1 MAYFETIN
9 LVQGDTSPQLNF
21 TLRDSKTAITTD
33 PVTILDEDDSST
45 WAIINITNYS
55 IELKFRALGSS
66 TVLFTEALGIT
77 SAAGGTCYMIW
88 PADSL
93 DVAAGMYEG
102 ELQITDNTATPAR
115 VQTVYDKLKFKVRE
129 QF

>member
-9 LVQGDTSPQLNF
+9 LVQGDTKPQLNF
-21 TLRDSKTAITTD
+21 TLRDSKTAVAGKT
-33 PVTILDEDDSST
+33 LDETDSST
-45 WAIINITNYS
+45 WAVIDITNHS
-55 IELKFRALGSS
+55 IELKFRAANSS
-66 TVLFTEALGIT
+66 TVLFTETLGIT
-77 SAAGGTCYMIW
+77 SASGGTCYMIW

-93 DVAAGMYEG
+93 DVAAGIYEG
-102 ELQITDNTATPAR
+102 ELQLTDNSTPPR

>member
-9 LVQGDTSPQLNF
+9 LVQGDTKPELNF
-21 TLRDSKTAITTD
+21 TIRDSATAVSGKT
-33 PVTILDEDDSST
+33 LDENDSST
-45 WAIINITNYS
+45 WEIINLTNHV
-55 IELKFRALGSS
+55 IKLKFKALNSS
-66 TVLFTEALGIT
+66 TVLFTESLGVI
-77 SAAGGTCYMIW
+77 SAAGGTCSMIW

-93 DVAAGMYEG
+93 DVSAGIYEG
-102 ELQITDNTATPAR
+102 ELELTDNNGK

>member
-9 LVQGDTSPQLNF
+9 LVQGDTKPELNF
-21 TLRDSKTAITTD
+21 TIRDSATAVSGKT
-33 PVTILDEDDSST
+33 LDEDDSST
-45 WAIINITNYS
+45 WEIINITGYT
-55 IELKFRALGSS
+55 IKLKFKAINTT

-93 DVAAGMYEG
+93 DITAGIYEG
-102 ELQITDNTATPAR
+102 ELELTDGSEK

>member
-9 LVQGDTSPQLNF
+9 LVQGDTKPQLNF
-21 TLRDSKTAITTD
+21 TLRDSKTAVAGKT
-33 PVTILDEDDSST
+33 LDEDDSST
-45 WAIINITNYS
+45 WAVINITGYS
-55 IELKFRALGSS
+55 IELKFRALNS
-66 TVLFTEALGIT
+66 TTALFTEALGIT

-93 DVAAGMYEG
+93 DVAAGIYEG
-102 ELQITDNTATPAR
+102 ELQITDASDK

>member
-9 LVQGDTSPQLNF
+9 LVQGDTNPQLNF
-21 TLRDSKTAITTD
+21 TLRDSKTA
-33 PVTILDEDDSST
+33 VAGKILDENDSST
-45 WAIINITNYS
+45 WAIIDITNHS
-55 IELKFRALGSS
+55 IELKFRAANSS

-77 SAAGGTCYMIW
+77 SASGGTCYMIW

-93 DVAAGMYEG
+93 DVPAGVYEG
-102 ELQITDNTATPAR
+102 ELQITDNSTPPR

>member
-9 LVQGDTSPQLNF
+9 LVQGDTKPQLNF
-21 TLRDSKTAITTD
+21 TLRDSKTAVAGKT
-33 PVTILDEDDSST
+33 LDEDDSST
-45 WAIINITNYS
+45 WAIIDITGYS
-55 IELKFRALGSS
+55 IELKFRALNS
-66 TVLFTEALGIT
+66 TSILFTESLGIT
-77 SAAGGTCYMIW
+77 SASGGTCYMIW

-93 DVAAGMYEG
+93 DVAAGIYEG
-102 ELQITDNTATPAR
+102 ELQLTDGSSK

>member
-9 LVQGDTSPQLNF
+9 LVQGDTKPQLNF
-21 TLRDSKTAITTD
+21 TLRDSKTAVAGKT
-33 PVTILDEDDSST
+33 LDEDDSST
-45 WAIINITNYS
+45 WAIIDITGYS
-55 IELKFRALGSS
+55 IELKFRALNS
-66 TVLFTEALGIT
+66 TTALFTEALGIT

-93 DVAAGMYEG
+93 DIVAGIYEG
-102 ELQITDNTATPAR
+102 ELELTDGNSK
-115 VQTVYDKLKFKVRE
+115 VQTVYDKLKFKIRE

>member
-45 WAIINITNYS
+45 WAIINITGYS
-55 IELKFRALGSS
+55 IELKFRAINSTTILS
-66 TVLFTEALGIT
+66 TVALGIT

-93 DVAAGMYEG
+93 DVAAGIYEG
-102 ELQITDNTATPAR
+102 ELQLTDNSTPPR

>member
-9 LVQGDTSPQLNF
+9 LVQGDTKPQLNF
-21 TLRDSKTAITTD
+21 TLRDSKTAIVTD
-33 PVTILDEDDSST
+33 PVTTLDEDDSST
-45 WAIINITNYS
+45 WAIINITNYV
-55 IELKFRALGSS
+55 IKLKFRALNSS
-66 TVLFTEALGIT
+66 TVLFTESLGIT

-93 DVAAGMYEG
+93 DIVAGIYEG
-102 ELQITDNTATPAR
+102 ELELTDGNSK
-115 VQTVYDKLKFKVRE
+115 VQTVYDKLKFKVRA

>member
-9 LVQGDTSPQLNF
+9 LVQGDTNPVLYF
-21 TLRDSKTAITTD
+21 TLRDSKTAVAGKT
-33 PVTILDEDDSST
+33 LDEDDSST
-45 WAIINITNYS
+45 WAVINITNHS
-55 IELKFRALGSS
+55 IELKFKALNST
-66 TVLFTEALGIT
+66 TVLFTETLGVT
-77 SAAGGTCYMIW
+77 APATNGECFMIW

-93 DVAAGMYEG
+93 DVAAGIYEG
-102 ELQITDNTATPAR
+102 ELQITDTASTPNR

>member
-9 LVQGDTSPQLNF
+9 LVQGDTKPQLNF
-21 TLRDSKTAITTD
+21 TLRDSKTAVAGKT
-33 PVTILDEDDSST
+33 LDEDDSST
-45 WAIINITNYS
+45 WAIIDITGYS
-55 IELKFRALGSS
+55 IELKFRAANSS

-77 SAAGGTCYMIW
+77 SASGGTCYMIW

-93 DVAAGMYEG
+93 DVAAGIYEG
-102 ELQITDNTATPAR
+102 ELQLTDGSGK
-115 VQTVYDKLKFKVRE
+115 VQTVYDKLKFKIRE

>member
-45 WAIINITNYS
+45 WAIINISGYS
-55 IELKFRALGSS
+55 IELKFRAINSTTILS
-66 TVLFTEALGIT
+66 TVALGIT

-93 DVAAGMYEG
+93 DVAAGIYEG
-102 ELQITDNTATPAR
+102 ELQLTDGSGK
-115 VQTVYDKLKFKVRE
+115 VQTVYDKLKFKIRE

>member
-9 LVQGDTSPQLNF
+9 LVQGDTNPVLNF
-21 TLRDSKTAITTD
+21 TLRDSKTAITTN
-33 PVTILDEDDSST
+33 PVTILDENDSST
-45 WAIINITNYS
+45 WAIIDITGYS
-55 IELKFRALGSS
+55 IELKFRAANSS
-66 TVLFTEALGIT
+66 TVLFTESLGIT
-77 SAAGGTCYMIW
+77 SASGGTCYMIW

-93 DVAAGMYEG
+93 DVPAGVYEG
-102 ELQITDNTATPAR
+102 ELQITDNSTPPR

>member
-9 LVQGDTSPQLNF
+9 LVQGDTKPQINF
-21 TLRDSKTAITTD
+21 TIRDSATAVSGKT
-33 PVTILDEDDSST
+33 LDEDDSST
-45 WAIINITNYS
+45 WEIINITGYS
-55 IELKFRALGSS
+55 IELKFKAIDST
-66 TVLFTEALGIT
+66 TVLSTINLGIT

-93 DVAAGMYEG
+93 DVAAGIYEG
-102 ELQITDNTATPAR
+102 ELQLTDGSGK

>member
-9 LVQGDTSPQLNF
+9 LVQGDTKPQLNF
-21 TLRDSKTAITTD
+21 TLRDSKTAVAGKT
-33 PVTILDEDDSST
+33 LDEDDSST
-45 WAIINITNYS
+45 WAIIDITGYS
-55 IELKFRALGSS
+55 IELKFRAANSS
-66 TVLFTEALGIT
+66 TVLFTESLGIT
-77 SAAGGTCYMIW
+77 SASGGTCYMIW

-93 DVAAGMYEG
+93 DVPAGVYEG
-102 ELQITDNTATPAR
+102 ELQITDNSTPPR

>member
-9 LVQGDTSPQLNF
+9 LVQGDTKPELNF
-21 TLRDSKTAITTD
+21 TIRDSATAVSGKT
-33 PVTILDEDDSST
+33 LDEDDSST
-45 WAIINITNYS
+45 WEIINITGYT
-55 IELKFRALGSS
+55 IKLKFKALTSS
-66 TVLFTEALGIT
+66 TVLFTESLAIISG
-77 SAAGGTCYMIW
+77 SGGTCSMIW

-93 DVAAGMYEG
+93 DITAGIYEG
-102 ELQITDNTATPAR
+102 ELELTDGSSK

>member
-9 LVQGDTSPQLNF
+9 LVQGDTKPELNF
-21 TLRDSKTAITTD
+21 TIRDSATAVSGKT
-33 PVTILDEDDSST
+33 LDENDSST
-45 WAIINITNYS
+45 WEIINITGYT
-55 IELKFRALGSS
+55 IKLKFKALTSS
-66 TVLFTEALGIT
+66 TVLFTESLAIISG
-77 SAAGGTCYMIW
+77 SGGTCSMIW

-93 DVAAGMYEG
+93 DITAGIYEG
-102 ELQITDNTATPAR
+102 ELELTDGSSK

>member
-9 LVQGDTSPQLNF
+9 LVQGDTKPQLNF
-21 TLRDSKTAITTD
+21 TLRDSKTAIVTD
-33 PVTILDEDDSST
+33 PVTTLDEDDSST
-45 WAIINITNYS
+45 WAIINITNYT
-55 IELKFRALGSS
+55 IKLKFKALNSS
-66 TVLFTEALGIT
+66 TVLFTENLGIT

-93 DVAAGMYEG
+93 DITAGIYEG
-102 ELQITDNTATPAR
+102 ELELTDGSSK

>member
-9 LVQGDTSPQLNF
+9 LVQGDTKPQLNF
-21 TLRDSKTAITTD
+21 SLRDSKTAVAGKT
-33 PVTILDEDDSST
+33 LDEDDSST
-45 WAIINITNYS
+45 WAIIDITGYS
-55 IELKFRALGSS
+55 IELKFRAANSS

-77 SAAGGTCYMIW
+77 SASGGTCYMIW

-93 DVAAGMYEG
+93 DVAAGIYEG
-102 ELQITDNTATPAR
+102 ELQLTDGSSK

>member
-9 LVQGDTSPQLNF
+9 LVQGDTKPELNF
-21 TLRDSKTAITTD
+21 TLRDSATAIVTD
-33 PVTILDEDDSST
+33 PVTILDEEDSST
-45 WAIINITNYS
+45 WKIINITGYT
-55 IELKFRALGSS
+55 IRLKFKELNSS
-66 TVLFTEALGIT
+66 TVLFTESLAIISG
-77 SAAGGTCYMIW
+77 SGGTCSMIW

-93 DVAAGMYEG
+93 DIPAGIYEG
-102 ELQITDNTATPAR
+102 ELELTDGSSK

>member
-9 LVQGDTSPQLNF
+9 LVQGDTKPQLNF
-21 TLRDSKTAITTD
+21 TIRDSATAVAGKT
-33 PVTILDEDDSST
+33 LEEDDSST
-45 WAIINITNYS
+45 WEIINITGYT
-55 IELKFRALGSS
+55 IKLKFKALTSS
-66 TVLFTEALGIT
+66 TVLFTESLAIISG
-77 SAAGGTCYMIW
+77 SGGTCSMIW

-93 DVAAGMYEG
+93 DVAAGIYEG
-102 ELQITDNTATPAR
+102 ELELTDGSSK

>member
-9 LVQGDTSPQLNF
+9 LVQGDTKPELNF
-21 TLRDSKTAITTD
+21 TLRDSATAVVTD
-33 PVTILDEDDSST
+33 PVTVLDEDDSST
-45 WAIINITNYS
+45 WAIINITGYT
-55 IELKFRALGSS
+55 IKLKFKALTSF
-66 TVLFTEALGIT
+66 TVLFTESLAIISG
-77 SAAGGTCYMIW
+77 SGGTCSMIW

-93 DVAAGMYEG
+93 DITAGIYEG
-102 ELQITDNTATPAR
+102 ELQLTDGSSK

>member
-9 LVQGDTSPQLNF
+9 LVQGDTKPQLNF
-21 TLRDSKTAITTD
+21 TLRDSKTAIVTD

-45 WAIINITNYS
+45 WAIINITDYV
-55 IELKFRALGSS
+55 IKLKFRALNSS
-66 TVLFTEALGIT
+66 TVLFTESLGIT
-77 SAAGGTCYMIW
+77 DPPTDGECYMIW

-102 ELQITDNTATPAR
+102 ELELTDNDGK

>member
-9 LVQGDTSPQLNF
+9 LVQGDTKPELNF
-21 TLRDSKTAITTD
+21 TLRDSATAITTD
-33 PVTILDEDDSST
+33 PATILDEDDSST
-45 WAIINITNYS
+45 WAIINITGYS
-55 IELKFRALGSS
+55 IELKFKAINSTTILS
-66 TVLFTEALGIT
+66 TVALGIT

-102 ELQITDNTATPAR
+102 ELQLTDNSTPPR

>member
-9 LVQGDTSPQLNF
+9 LVQGDTKPQLNF
-21 TLRDSKTAITTD
+21 TLRDSKTAVAGKT
-33 PVTILDEDDSST
+33 LDEDDSST
-45 WAIINITNYS
+45 WAIIDITGYS
-55 IELKFRALGSS
+55 IELKFRAANSS

-77 SAAGGTCYMIW
+77 SASGGTCYMVW

-102 ELQITDNTATPAR
+102 ELQLTDGSGK
-115 VQTVYDKLKFKVRE
+115 VQTVYDKLKFKIRE